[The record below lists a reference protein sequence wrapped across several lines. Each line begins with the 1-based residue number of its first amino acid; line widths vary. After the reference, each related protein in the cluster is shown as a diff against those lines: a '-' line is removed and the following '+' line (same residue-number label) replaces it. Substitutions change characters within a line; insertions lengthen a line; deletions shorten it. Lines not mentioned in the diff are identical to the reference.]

1 MTMRA
6 GLLNEPIEIYEKV
19 VTTNSFGEQTEDWS
33 LKYST
38 MARLIH
44 DGGNRV
50 ILNDEVFFAHTKT
63 FQIRDYVPVGDYD
76 RIKWN
81 SQYYRILNIEPDK
94 HMMNKTIK
102 TELID
107 D

>member
-1 MTMRA
+1 MRA

-19 VTTNSFGEQTEDWS
+19 LTKNSFGEQTEDWS

-38 MARLIH
+38 KARLIH
-44 DGGNRV
+44 EGGNRV
-50 ILNDEVFFAHTKT
+50 IQNDEVFFAHTKT
-63 FQIRDYVPVGDYD
+63 FQVRYYVPVGDYD
-76 RIKWN
+76 KIKWDEKF
-81 SQYYRILNIEPDK
+81 YRILNIEPDK
-94 HMMNKTIK
+94 AMMNKTIK